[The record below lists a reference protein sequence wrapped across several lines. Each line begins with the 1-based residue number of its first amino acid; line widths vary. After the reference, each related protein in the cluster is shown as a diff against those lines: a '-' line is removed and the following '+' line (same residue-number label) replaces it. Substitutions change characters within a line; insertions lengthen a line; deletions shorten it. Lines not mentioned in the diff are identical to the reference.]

1 MSGWDSNNRVRRL
14 VETQKKESLAAQYQI
29 VTVHFPTANADV
41 VVRHNLQPPDPEYVD
56 FEVLNAS
63 GPPMVYVDKSPT
75 RVAWGTGYV
84 VLRSAVEGLKC
95 EIRLSVSNI
104 RPGERAPYEAGPHA
118 IFEMSATRPQLQLRH
133 AGATARAHVQA
144 HTADALSLNYNISYD
159 GAGYNLDDTTLD
171 ASIAQV
177 HRTTPFGV
185 WRATAGANPRTLSEL
200 FKVSTSGQ
208 LFERARTTALGEWT
222 TYTPTWN
229 TANNDFVLGN
239 GVRAGYYT
247 IIGKTVIFYAALT
260 VGTTTTMGTGA
271 ILVTIPTG
279 NLNILGPST
288 WTYNPGGVGQWF
300 STNAYAYDNTRLA
313 SVYGGGYVTNAN
325 PGAFAA
331 NNVIWVRGC
340 YEYA

>member
-14 VETQKKESLAAQYQI
+14 VEAQKKESLAAQYQI
-29 VTVHFPTANADV
+29 VTVHFPTANTDV
-41 VVRHNLQPPDPEYVD
+41 VVRHDLQPPDPEYVD

-75 RVAWGTGYV
+75 RVSWGNGYV

-104 RPGERAPYEAGPHA
+104 RPGERTPYEAGPHA
-118 IFEMSATRPQLQLRH
+118 IFELSATRPQLQLRH
-133 AGATARAHVQA
+133 AGATARGRV
-144 HTADALSLNYNISYD
+144 HTHTSDAVYLGYNVSYD
-159 GAGYNLDDTTLD
+159 GSGWNLDDTTLD
-171 ASIAQV
+171 GIIAQV
-177 HRTTPFGV
+177 HRTTPFSV
-185 WRATAGANPRTLSEL
+185 WKATAGTNPRSPSLL
-200 FKVSTSGQ
+200 FGVDGNG
-208 LFERARTTALGEWT
+208 ALYEFGRSQPLGVWT

-239 GVRAGYYT
+239 GVSAGYYT